1 MEIHQIPALNAILN
15 SIATVLIVGG
25 LIYITKGNEKVH
37 RSFMTAALF
46 VSVLFLAG
54 YLFHKWSVNWQNRSI
69 GAEGTIKSIYL
80 LMLLTHVLLAM
91 AIVPLVLRTF
101 FLAIKG
107 RYESHKRWARW
118 TYPIWLYV
126 SVTGVLV
133 YFSIYVWF
141 PPLENVP

>member
-1 MEIHQIPALNAILN
+1 MEISQIPALNAMLN
-15 SIATVLIVGG
+15 SIATILIVCG
-25 LIYITKGNEKVH
+25 LVCIKQGNEKAH
-37 RSFMTAALF
+37 RSLMTAALV

-54 YLFHKWSVNWQNRSI
+54 YVFHKWAVNWQNRPI
-69 GAEGTIKSIYL
+69 GAEGAIRGIYL
-80 LMLLTHVLLAM
+80 VMLLTHVLLAM

-107 RYESHKRWARW
+107 RYESHKRWAKW

-141 PPLENVP
+141 PPLEA

>member
-1 MEIHQIPALNAILN
+1 MDISQIPALNAILN
-15 SIATVLIVGG
+15 SIATALIVSG
-25 LIYITKGNEKVH
+25 LVCIKRGNEKAH

-46 VSVLFLAG
+46 MSVLFLAG
-54 YLFHKWSVNWQNRSI
+54 YVFHKWAVNWQNRPI
-69 GAEGTIKSIYL
+69 GAEGAIRGIYL
-80 LMLLTHVLLAM
+80 VMLLTHVLLAM

-141 PPLENVP
+141 PPLEA

>member
-15 SIATVLIVGG
+15 SIATVLIVSG
-25 LIYITKGNEKVH
+25 LICIKKGNEKAH

-46 VSVLFLAG
+46 VSVFFLAG
-54 YLFHKWSVNWQNRSI
+54 YLYHKWSVNWQNRSI
-69 GAEGTIKSIYL
+69 GAEGTLKTIYL

-107 RYESHKRWARW
+107 RYESHKNGLDGPTR
-118 TYPIWLYV
+118 
-126 SVTGVLV
+126 SG
-133 YFSIYVWF
+133 FMF
-141 PPLENVP
+141 PLQEYWYTFRYMFGFLL

>member
-1 MEIHQIPALNAILN
+1 MEISQIPALNAALN
-15 SIATVLIVGG
+15 SIATILIVSG
-25 LIYITKGNEKVH
+25 LVCIKRGDEKAH

-46 VSVLFLAG
+46 MSVLFLAG
-54 YLFHKWSVNWQNRSI
+54 YVFHKWAVNWQNRPI
-69 GAEGTIKSIYL
+69 GAEGAIRGIYL
-80 LMLLTHVLLAM
+80 VMLLTHVLLAM

-141 PPLENVP
+141 PPLNA